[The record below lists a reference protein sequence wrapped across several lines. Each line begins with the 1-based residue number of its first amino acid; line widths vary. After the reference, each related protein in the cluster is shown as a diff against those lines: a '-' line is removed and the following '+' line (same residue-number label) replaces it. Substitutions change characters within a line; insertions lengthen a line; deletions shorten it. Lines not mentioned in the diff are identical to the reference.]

1 MTKFSKLIPVAL
13 LIIQRWGL
21 IYFISITSGW
31 NSVRNTESIY
41 NTHSRSF
48 LKKKPLSVKL
58 KDRVSLCPVY
68 RLKIPQY
75 QNRYR
80 TEAVLIYH

>member
-31 NSVRNTESIY
+31 NSVRNTESI
-41 NTHSRSF
+41 
-48 LKKKPLSVKL
+48 
-58 KDRVSLCPVY
+58 
-68 RLKIPQY
+68 
-75 QNRYR
+75 
-80 TEAVLIYH
+80 